1 MQDRFKFRW
10 FSKLHKK
17 VFDVVGLEFPNFV
30 IYKDEQGNEVETGL
44 SSDNG
49 ELIQCTGLKDKNGN
63 LIYEEDIVKTN
74 KGKIYYIAFDK
85 KTASFREEEAVKT
98 QVYSG
103 GHHLSLWAEHCK
115 QFYEV
120 IGNIYETPKLLETY

>member
-49 ELIQCTGLKDKNGN
+49 ELIQCTGLKDKNGK
-63 LIYEEDIVKTN
+63 LIYEGDIVEVINCRGAKAVVKFNTELVKFEL
-74 KGKIYYIAFDK
+74 KGEKFAPSALQHIRRDYF
-85 KTASFREEEAVKT
+85 
-98 QVYSG
+98 
-103 GHHLSLWAEHCK
+103 
-115 QFYEV
+115 EV
-120 IGNIYETPKLLETY
+120 IGNIYETPKLLETH